1 VNLSYRPALKRLAPA
16 TVLLVAAG
24 GLTAAGLAASQAS
37 AAAPTPA
44 LQLVTPV
51 ATQTIER
58 GKGENA
64 YLYGLGVYVVAQK
77 AAVEIRTQRTDYTKP
92 IDATLSVGEGAT
104 ATKTALPS
112 SLFSHVDTIDNF
124 FTLGVTDSAGKLVKK
139 TSIPFCPNDYSAARA
154 YPDGAATSPYP
165 YQCGSHPFAIGG
177 VFGIQRGWSV
187 SALNSWDNPAS
198 FKGKDGTYTVQLL
211 INKPWRDTLKMTKA
225 QSTGTIKVKVKS
237 VDYGDKGATPVSAA
251 SSMPAMAGM
260 SMPAANGKLSPQ
272 MAILEA
278 ARVRALGHASKPAA
292 SAPTGKLSA
301 KAVEADTPKPDLRA
315 LPAYQI
321 DLERKVVKGKPTKTT
336 YINFGATVWNAGPS
350 PLVVDGFRR
359 PGTALMDAYQYFFD
373 NNGNE
378 VGSAPAGTL
387 QWDPRVGHQHWH
399 FTAFA
404 TYRLLD
410 STQKTALISGKEAF
424 CLAATDGINLNVEN
438 ADMRPDSTDLATACG
453 EEGALSVREVLATGW
468 GDTYSQARPGQS
480 FDITKVP
487 NGTYYIEVLANP
499 DNKLAEG
506 STTNNRALRK
516 IKLGGKVGGKR
527 TIKVYD
533 YKGIKAP

>member
-1 VNLSYRPALKRLAPA
+1 MNLSYRPVLKRLAPA

-24 GLTAAGLAASQAS
+24 GLTAAGLTAGQAS
-37 AAAPTPA
+37 AAAPAPA

-58 GKGENA
+58 GKGEDA

-77 AAVEIRTQRTDYTKP
+77 AAVEIRTLRTDYTKP
-92 IDATLSVGEGAT
+92 IGATLSVGEGAT
-104 ATKTALPS
+104 ATKTTLPS
-112 SLFSHVDTIDNF
+112 SLFTHVDSIDDF
-124 FTLGVTDSAGKLVKK
+124 FTLGVTNSAGKLVKK
-139 TSIPFCPNDYSAARA
+139 VSVPFCPNDYSAARA
-154 YPDGAATSPYP
+154 YPDGAPTSPYP
-165 YQCGSHPFAIGG
+165 YQCGSHPFAIGS

-187 SALNSWDNPAS
+187 TALNSWQNPAS
-198 FKGKDGTYTVQLL
+198 FKGKDGTYKVTVL
-211 INKPWRDTLKMTKA
+211 INKPWRDALKMTKA
-225 QSTGTIKVKVKS
+225 QSTGTINVKVKS
-237 VDYGDKGATPVSAA
+237 VDYNGKAAGSSTAA
-251 SSMPAMAGM
+251 SAMADMPGM
-260 SMPAANGKLSPQ
+260 SMAATGPLSPQ
-272 MAILEA
+272 MAALEA
-278 ARVRALGHASKPAA
+278 ARVRALGHASTPAA
-292 SAPTGKLSA
+292 SAPTKKLSA
-301 KAVEADTPKPDLRA
+301 KAVADDAPKPDLRS

-321 DLERKVVKGKPTKTT
+321 GLERKIVKGKPTKTT

-359 PGTALMDAYQYFFD
+359 PGTKLMDAYQYFFD
-373 NNGNE
+373 NSGNE

-404 TYRLLD
+404 SYRLLD

-424 CLAATDGINLNVEN
+424 CLAATDSINLNVDN
-438 ADMRPDSTDLATACG
+438 ADMRPDSTDLSTACG
-453 EEGALSVREVLATGW
+453 EEGALSIREVLSTGW
-468 GDTYSQARPGQS
+468 GDTYSQSRPGQS
-480 FDITKVP
+480 FDITKVK

-499 DNKLAEG
+499 DSKLAEG
-506 STTNNRALRK
+506 NTTNNRALRK
-516 IKLGGKVGGKR
+516 IKLGGTVGGKR

>member
-1 VNLSYRPALKRLAPA
+1 VNLSHRPALKRLVPA

-24 GLTAAGLAASQAS
+24 GLTAAGLS
-37 AAAPTPA
+37 AAQADTAATTPA

-77 AAVEIRTQRTDYTKP
+77 AAVEIRTLRTDYTKP
-92 IDATLSVGEGAT
+92 IGATLAVGSGDT

-112 SLFSHVDTIDNF
+112 SLFTHVDTIDNF

-139 TSIPFCPNDYSAARA
+139 VSVPFCPNDYSAARA

-165 YQCGSHPFAIGG
+165 YQCGSHPFAIGS

-187 SALNSWDNPAS
+187 PAMNSWQDPAS
-198 FKGKDGTYTVQLL
+198 FKGKDGTYSVQLL
-211 INKPWRDTLKMTKA
+211 INKPWRDALKMTKA
-225 QSTGTIKVKVKS
+225 QSTGTIKVKVKT
-237 VDYGDKGATPVSAA
+237 VDYGGKGAAVSAA
-251 SSMPAMAGM
+251 SSMPDMPGM
-260 SMPAANGKLSPQ
+260 STAATGKLSPQ

-292 SAPTGKLSA
+292 SAPTKKLSA

-321 DLERKVVKGKPTKTT
+321 SLERKTVKGKPTKTT
-336 YINFGATVWNAGPS
+336 YIDFGATVWNAGPS

-373 NNGNE
+373 NSGNE

-404 TYRLLD
+404 SYRLLD
-410 STQKTALISGKEAF
+410 SSQKTALISGKEAF
-424 CLAATDGINLNVEN
+424 CLAATDAINLNVEN
-438 ADMRPDSTDLATACG
+438 VDLRPDSTDLATACG

-468 GDTYSQARPGQS
+468 GDTYSQSRPGQS

-516 IKLGGKVGGKR
+516 IKLGGTVGGKR